1 MNQYRRVYDLSSDS
15 KRGNDQATKD
25 DTEVETV
32 NVTDDLKYWV
42 AFHGINGMGP
52 KRFSSME
59 THFGSLED
67 AWKADKGELRDA
79 GIGPSLLENVDTTR
93 ANIDPDAE
101 LDRLLQRGIR
111 PIHLRSDEYP
121 EHLAESPDAPAVI
134 YVAGDLQ
141 PRDSNSIAIVGTRD
155 ATEYGLQMASMLAH
169 DLASVGVTIVSGLAV
184 GIDTEAHR
192 GALRAGGRTIAVLA
206 GGLDSIYPR
215 QNRGLARQ
223 IVESGCLVSE
233 YRLGMRSKR
242 EHFPRRNRIISGLS
256 RGVIVIEAAKKS
268 GATWTVKWALEQNRE
283 VFAVP
288 GNATSPQS
296 EGTNWLIQQGAKL
309 TTCADD
315 VLQELSAFFGDLKPD
330 PDAQHRKTT
339 AHVRTTVTASNN
351 PQQDDSQPVKR
362 KPRLQEIKTLNE
374 QEHAIAKT
382 LSETDSPVHVDEIA
396 RTLSI
401 SVNEIMSS
409 LTMMEVRGIIRS
421 TEGALYELTDQR
433 AEIGAPR
440 LLDEGRPA

>member
-1 MNQYRRVYDLSSDS
+1 M
-15 KRGNDQATKD
+15 K
-25 DTEVETV
+25 
-32 NVTDDLKYWV
+32 VTDDLKYWV
-42 AFHGINGMGP
+42 AFHRIEGMGP

-59 THFGSLED
+59 THFGNLEG
-67 AWKADKGELRDA
+67 AWNAGRGELRDA
-79 GIGPSLLENVDTTR
+79 GVGPSLLENIDATR
-93 ANIDPDAE
+93 GNIDPDAE
-101 LDRLLQRGIR
+101 LNRLMRHGIR

-121 EHLAESPDAPAVI
+121 EQLAESPDAPAVI
-134 YVAGDLQ
+134 YVAGDLR
-141 PRDSNSIAIVGTRD
+141 PRDNNSVAIVGTRD
-155 ATEYGLQMASMLAH
+155 ATDYGLQMASILAH

-215 QNRGLARQ
+215 QNKGLARQ

-233 YRLGMRSKR
+233 YRLGSRSKR

-268 GATWTVKWALEQNRE
+268 GATWTVKWALDQNRE

-288 GNATSPQS
+288 GNVTSPQS
-296 EGTNWLIQQGAKL
+296 EGTNWLIKQGAKL

-315 VLQELSAFFGDLKPD
+315 VLQELSVFFGDLKPD
-330 PDAQHRKTT
+330 PDTQHRET
-339 AHVRTTVTASNN
+339 AARVRATVMASNSPKDESN
-351 PQQDDSQPVKR
+351 PEKR
-362 KPRLQEIKTLNE
+362 KPRLQEIKTFNE

-382 LSETDSPVHVDEIA
+382 LSETDGPIHVDEIA

-409 LTMMEVRGIIRS
+409 LTMMEVRGIVRS
-421 TEGALYELTDQR
+421 TEGALYELSDQR

>member
-1 MNQYRRVYDLSSDS
+1 M
-15 KRGNDQATKD
+15 KD
-25 DTEVETV
+25 DMEVKTV

-42 AFHGINGMGP
+42 AFHRIEGIGP

-67 AWKADKGELRDA
+67 AWNAERGELRDA
-79 GIGPSLLENVDTTR
+79 GIGPSILKNVDATR
-93 ANIDPDAE
+93 AKIDPDAE
-101 LDRLLQRGIR
+101 LDRLLQHGIR

-121 EHLAESPDAPAVI
+121 EQLAESPDAPAVI

-141 PRDSNSIAIVGTRD
+141 PRDINSIAIVGTRD
-155 ATEYGLQMASMLAH
+155 ATDYGLQMAYMLAH
-169 DLASVGVTIVSGLAV
+169 DLASVGVTVVSGLAV

-192 GALRAGGRTIAVLA
+192 GALKSGGRTIAVLA

-223 IVESGCLVSE
+223 IVESGCLISE
-233 YRLGMRSKR
+233 YQLGTRSKR

-330 PDAQHRKTT
+330 PDTQHRKTA
-339 AHVRTTVTASNN
+339 AHVRATVTAPN
-351 PQQDDSQPVKR
+351 PQQDDSQSRKR
-362 KPRLQEIKTLNE
+362 KPQLQEIKTFNE

-382 LSETDSPVHVDEIA
+382 LSETDGPIHVDEIA

-409 LTMMEVRGIIRS
+409 LTMMEVRGIVRS
-421 TEGALYELTDQR
+421 AEGALYELSDQR